1 MKNPKTL
8 KSELRRNLLLYI
20 KNLFNKSNQF
30 KLNGSINK
38 ENINI
43 FLFIFNDY
51 TILKYFI
58 EESEQ
63 IRLLFINIYYLY
75 LVKYFVINNDEK
87 EKIDLLKIIEIYEKY
102 FLEMVY
108 DNNVEI
114 RKMCFTLLNVVLG
127 QIPKSQFYE
136 PMRNLFKNQSSETQ
150 QFQME
155 AMKAMAYIDSEKKN
169 LKNILKILKIY

>member
-1 MKNPKTL
+1 M
-8 KSELRRNLLLYI
+8 
-20 KNLFNKSNQF
+20 
-30 KLNGSINK
+30 
-38 ENINI
+38 
-43 FLFIFNDY
+43 
-51 TILKYFI
+51 
-58 EESEQ
+58 
-63 IRLLFINIYYLY
+63 Y

-87 EKIDLLKIIEIYEKY
+87 EKIDILKITEIYEKY

-114 RKMCFTLLNVVLG
+114 RKMCFTILNVILG

-136 PMRNLFKNQSSETQ
+136 PMKNLFKNQSSEVQ

-169 LKNILKILKIY
+169 